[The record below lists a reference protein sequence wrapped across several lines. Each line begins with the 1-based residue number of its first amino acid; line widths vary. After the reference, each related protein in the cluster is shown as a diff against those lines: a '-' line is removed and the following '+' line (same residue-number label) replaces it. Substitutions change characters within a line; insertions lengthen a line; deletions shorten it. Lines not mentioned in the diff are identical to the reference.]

1 MSRPANGLRRVL
13 AFGGIVLGSF
23 AIGVAVSAA
32 AGGLAAVVGDRL
44 EDLSKGRSPTPSGA
58 LLEWRDVPDFLHAW
72 TGSMRALVEEL
83 APSGFTGIAALAIAV
98 VVSAAPALLSA
109 PALAHWDGEP
119 CRRSLRASVA
129 GASILGG
136 ACALGILMT
145 AWDAGTLLLDAVGLV
160 DLSGASRGT
169 VLLGDNGIFLFPA
182 WLVAGLVW
190 AWLIARAGAAQRP
203 DRIDRAVRWIFHGT
217 CLELAIAAPTY
228 VFAMRRDTCWCSWGS
243 WLAITA
249 GTTALA
255 LLCGPAILLMATRE
269 SRLRWVRGVCA
280 DCGYPRRGGEARCPE
295 CGQDHAG
302 PGATAPVAGTQ

>member
-1 MSRPANGLRRVL
+1 ML

-23 AIGVAVSAA
+23 VVGVAACTA
-32 AGGLAAVVGDRL
+32 AGGLAAVMGKRL
-44 EDLSKGRSPTPSGA
+44 EDLFTGRSPTPSGA
-58 LLEWRDVPDFLHAW
+58 LLEWRDAPEFLDAW
-72 TGSMRALVEEL
+72 AGSMWGLVMEL
-83 APSGFTGIAALAIAV
+83 APSGVTGFAALAIAV
-98 VVSAAPALLSA
+98 AACAAPALLSA
-109 PALAHWDGEP
+109 PALAPWDGEP

-145 AWDAGTLLLDAVGLV
+145 AWDAGALLLDAVGLV

-169 VLLGDNGIFLFPA
+169 VVLGNGLFLFPA

-190 AWLIARAGAAQRP
+190 AWLIARAGAARRP

-255 LLCGPAILLMATRE
+255 LLCGPAILLVATRE
-269 SRLRWVRGVCA
+269 SRLRWMRGVCA

-295 CGQDHAG
+295 CGRAH
-302 PGATAPVAGTQ
+302 PAPVAGAPAATAAPQ

>member
-1 MSRPANGLRRVL
+1 VTGPATGLRRLL

-23 AIGVAVSAA
+23 AVGVAVSTA

-44 EDLSKGRSPTPSGA
+44 ADLLRGRMPTPSGA
-58 LLEWRDVPDFLHAW
+58 LLEPRDIPKLLEEW
-72 TGSMRALVEEL
+72 TSAMAALVMEL
-83 APSGFTGIAALAIAV
+83 GPDSFGGVVALLITVVACAAPAML
-98 VVSAAPALLSA
+98 AAPALA
-109 PALAHWDGEP
+109 RWDGEP
-119 CRRSLRASVA
+119 CRRSLRVSVA

-145 AWDAGTLLLDAVGLV
+145 AWDAGALLLDAVGLV

-169 VLLGDNGIFLFPA
+169 VLLGNGLFLFPA

-190 AWLIARAGAAQRP
+190 AWLLARAGAAQRP

>member
-1 MSRPANGLRRVL
+1 MPRPANGLRRLL

-23 AIGVAVSAA
+23 VVGVAVSTA
-32 AGGLAAVVGDRL
+32 AGGLVAVAGDRL
-44 EDLSKGRSPTPSGA
+44 ADLLKGRLPTPSGA
-58 LLEWRDVPDFLHAW
+58 LFEPRDVPELLETWAA
-72 TGSMRALVEEL
+72 SMVALVKEL
-83 APSGFTGIAALAIAV
+83 GPGGFSGFLALLITV
-98 VVSAAPALLSA
+98 VVCVAPAMLAAPALA
-109 PALAHWDGEP
+109 RWDGEP

-145 AWDAGTLLLDAVGLV
+145 AWDAGALLLDAVGFV